1 MLAKY
6 NKFYAPTYR
15 DDFFN
20 DFVSSRYYGRG
31 YASTPAVN
39 IKEENDEFRIDVA
52 AAGLSKSDF
61 KISIDSDILTISAER
76 NESENEKNENYTRRE
91 FNFTSFSRSFQL
103 NDSIDQD
110 QIVADHK
117 DGVLTIHLPK
127 KKESV
132 KPGPKNIEI
141 S

>member
-6 NKFYAPTYR
+6 NKCYSPAYR

-20 DFVSSRYYGRG
+20 DFVSSRYYGKG

-39 IKEENDEFRIDVA
+39 IKEEKDEFLIDVA
-52 AAGLSKSDF
+52 AAGLSKNDF
-61 KISIDSDILTISAER
+61 KIDVDSDILTVSAER
-76 NESENEKNENYTRRE
+76 KDENSEKDDSYTRRE
-91 FNFTSFSRSFQL
+91 FNFTSFSRNFKL
-103 NDSIDQD
+103 DDSIDQD
-110 QIVADHK
+110 QIKASHK

-127 KKESV
+127 KEEALKT
-132 KPGPKNIEI
+132 GPKSIEI

>member
-1 MLAKY
+1 MLTKN
-6 NKFYAPTYR
+6 NKCYAPTYR

-39 IKEENDEFRIDVA
+39 IKEENDEFIIDVA
-52 AAGLSKSDF
+52 AAGLSKNDF
-61 KISIDSDILTISAER
+61 KIDIESDILTISAER
-76 NESENEKNENYTRRE
+76 KDDKKEKSDSYTRRE
-91 FNFTSFSRSFQL
+91 FNFASFSRKFQL

-110 QIVADHK
+110 QIKADHA

-127 KKESV
+127 KEESV
-132 KPGPKNIEI
+132 KPGPKSIEI
-141 S
+141 G

>member
-6 NKFYAPTYR
+6 NRCYTPAYR

-20 DFVSSRYYGRG
+20 DFVSGRYYGRG

-39 IKEENDEFRIDVA
+39 ISEENDEFRIEVA
-52 AAGLSKSDF
+52 APGLAKGDF
-61 KISIDSDILTISAER
+61 RIDLNNDVLTVSSER
-76 NESENEKNENYTRRE
+76 KDEKREKKENYTRRE
-91 FNFTSFSRSFQL
+91 FNFSSFSRSFKL
-103 NDSIDQD
+103 TDAVDQD
-110 QIVADHK
+110 QINAVHV

-127 KKESV
+127 KEETV
-132 KPGPKNIEI
+132 KAGPKSIEI